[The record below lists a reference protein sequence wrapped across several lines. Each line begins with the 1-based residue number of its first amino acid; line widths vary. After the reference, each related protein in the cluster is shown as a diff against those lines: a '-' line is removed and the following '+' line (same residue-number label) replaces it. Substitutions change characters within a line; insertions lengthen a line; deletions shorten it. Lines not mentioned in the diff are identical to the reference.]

1 MINATAPKEYLSP
14 EEMGQQLESIALKK
28 ISYPWWR
35 TFVLA
40 ILGGIFISFGAMF
53 ATTVGAGTS
62 TIPYGLSKLL
72 AGVSFSLGLIL
83 VIIGGAE
90 LFTGSTIVSVG
101 IANKKI
107 SLLKLIKNWAIVY
120 SGNFVG
126 SVLIALLMFLGK
138 QYMCGNAI
146 VGLSVMMT
154 ALTKLQHSFIE
165 AMALGILCN
174 MLVCLAIW
182 LSYSTKS
189 IAGKIIAMI
198 FPITAFVAA
207 GFEHSVANMYFVPM
221 AWLIKNF
228 DPSFVVNMNV
238 SDLTWSHFLLNNLI
252 PVTVGNII
260 GGVAIWLTLNFLYK
274 KHA

>member
-1 MINATAPKEYLSP
+1 
-14 EEMGQQLESIALKK
+14 
-28 ISYPWWR
+28 
-35 TFVLA
+35 
-40 ILGGIFISFGAMF
+40 
-53 ATTVGAGTS
+53 
-62 TIPYGLSKLL
+62 
-72 AGVSFSLGLIL
+72 
-83 VIIGGAE
+83 
-90 LFTGSTIVSVG
+90 
-101 IANKKI
+101 
-107 SLLKLIKNWAIVY
+107 
-120 SGNFVG
+120 
-126 SVLIALLMFLGK
+126 
-138 QYMCGNAI
+138 
-146 VGLSVMMT
+146 
-154 ALTKLQHSFIE
+154 
-165 AMALGILCN
+165 

-198 FPITAFVAA
+198 FPITAFVTA